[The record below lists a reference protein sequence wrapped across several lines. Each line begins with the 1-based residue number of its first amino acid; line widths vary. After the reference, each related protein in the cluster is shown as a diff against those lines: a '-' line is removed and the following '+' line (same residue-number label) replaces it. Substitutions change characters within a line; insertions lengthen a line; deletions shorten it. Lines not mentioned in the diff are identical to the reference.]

1 MFQPELLPFLRDM
14 RGDVNGEQNE
24 QNGLICAKIRVEKSS
39 FTQTHQQTSG
49 CGNGVNFDTLDDDG
63 IRKGCLG

>member
-1 MFQPELLPFLRDM
+1 M
-14 RGDVNGEQNE
+14 RGDVNVEQNE

-39 FTQTHQQTSG
+39 FSQTHQQTSG
-49 CGNGVNFDTLDDDG
+49 SGSESGVNFDTLDDDG